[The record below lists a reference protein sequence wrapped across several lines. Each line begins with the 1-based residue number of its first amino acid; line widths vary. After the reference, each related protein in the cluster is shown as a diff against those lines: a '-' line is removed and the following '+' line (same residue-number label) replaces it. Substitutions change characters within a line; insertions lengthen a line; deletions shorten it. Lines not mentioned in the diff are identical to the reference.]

1 MLNLNRVMILGNATR
16 PPENRFTPNGKEV
29 ANFAVAT
36 NRRWKDQTGNFQ
48 EQTEFH
54 EVVAW
59 GPLAS
64 ISKQIIQ
71 KGSKVYVEGRLQ
83 TRTWETPDGNK
94 RQKTEIIAENII
106 GLSPRSAGSAEY
118 AEDTPVQEEEAESS
132 TTKKESSSKEK
143 KNDKK
148 EESGEEEAIDLDD
161 IPF

>member
-16 PPENRFTPNGKEV
+16 APESRFTPNGKEV

-59 GPLAS
+59 GALAG

-71 KGSKVYVEGRLQ
+71 KGSKLYVEGRLQ

-106 GLSPRSAGSAEY
+106 GLSPRSAGSTEYTDEAPAQAE
-118 AEDTPVQEEEAESS
+118 ETKHS

-143 KNDKK
+143 KDNK
-148 EESGEEEAIDLDD
+148 ETSEEEAIDLDD